1 MLSDNTFKRMDISE
15 EIKLD
20 FSNKEFTN
28 AWELICNTHQSLFL
42 TGKAGTGKSTFLRY
56 VCETTRKKYIVLA
69 PTGIA
74 AVNVRGMT
82 MHSFFKMPLKPLLPD
97 DIDFSPKRI
106 RQTLKYPKDKV
117 KIIKELDLVIIDEI
131 SMVRADMIDFVDKVL
146 RIYSGNM
153 REPFGGKQLLLVGD
167 VFQLEPVVTSEMRP
181 LLQRAYKQFFFFNA
195 RAFKEV
201 DIVSIELKKIYRQ
214 TDSQFISILDRLRV
228 NRATKADL
236 AVINNRYIKETA
248 EGDDDFV
255 ITLATRRDTV
265 DVINEQHLAELAT
278 EEYLYEGEV
287 NGNFP
292 LQNLPTSQN
301 LTLKEGAQVIFIK
314 NDKDGRWINGT
325 VGKVAK
331 CGVDNIIVE
340 LENGKTYT
348 VEAAQWENM
357 QYTYDEK
364 EKRIKE
370 VVLGTFTQF
379 PLKLAW
385 ALTVHKSQ
393 GLTFNK
399 IVIDFSGGAF
409 SSGQTYVALSRCTSL
424 EGIRL
429 CQYISER
436 DIIVN
441 PAVVEFSRNFNNQ
454 SLINASLESSRAD
467 KCFIDAVKAFD
478 KKDFRSSIESL
489 AEGLK
494 VKNVFDAPLIRR
506 YVSRKLSQ
514 NDELYNEVK
523 ALEQKLEIQT
533 RTLHNLALEYV
544 QLGKQSL
551 EYGSVEDSET
561 EYGSKKSSSMNSIAV
576 KSAIANYNK
585 ALELWEDC
593 VDAII
598 GKARLYFDYGEIEVA
613 EDLFFKVLKLDKN
626 NFDANYYIGCICFD
640 KDQIEWALKS
650 LKRALKADKKSIDC
664 HKKLV
669 EVYEELGF
677 DDLADKHREIL
688 RKLIS

>member
-1 MLSDNTFKRMDISE
+1 MSVNE
-15 EIKLD
+15 EITLD
-20 FSNKEFTN
+20 FENKEFLN
-28 AWELICNTHQSLFL
+28 ALELIYNTNQSVFL

-56 VCETTRKKYIVLA
+56 VCETTKKNFVVLA

-74 AVNVRGMT
+74 AVNVGGMT

-97 DIDFSPKRI
+97 DVDFSPKKI

-117 KIIKELDLVIIDEI
+117 KIIKELDLIIIDEI
-131 SMVRADMIDFVDKVL
+131 SMVRADMIDFVDRVL

-181 LLQRAYKQFFFFNA
+181 LLQRAYNQFFFFNA
-195 RAFKEV
+195 NAFKDV
-201 DIVSIELKKIYRQ
+201 NIVSIELKKIYRQ
-214 TDSQFISILDRLRV
+214 TDSRFISILDRIRI
-228 NRATKADL
+228 NKATKEDL
-236 AVINNRYIKETA
+236 AVINSRYIKNFKE
-248 EGDDDFV
+248 DKKDFV

-265 DVINEQHLAELAT
+265 DVINEQHLAELNT
-278 EEYLYEGEV
+278 EESLYEGEMD
-287 NGNFP
+287 GIFP

-301 LTLKEGAQVIFIK
+301 LTLKVGAQVIFIK

-325 VGKVAK
+325 IGKVER
-331 CGVDNIIVE
+331 CGIDDITVE
-340 LENGKTYT
+340 LENGKSYT

-370 VVLGTFTQF
+370 IVLGTFKQF

-399 IVIDFSGGAF
+399 VVMDFSGGAF

-424 EGIRL
+424 EGITLRQNL
-429 CQYISER
+429 SAR

-441 PAVVEFSRNFNNQ
+441 PAVVDFSRTFNNQ
-454 SLINASLESSRAD
+454 SLIDATIVSSKAD
-467 KCFIDAVKAFD
+467 KCFVDAVSAFD
-478 KKDFRSSIESL
+478 NKDFRTCVECFAEGIKCKNILDSSL
-489 AEGLK
+489 A
-494 VKNVFDAPLIRR
+494 RR
-506 YVSRKLSQ
+506 YISRKLIQ
-514 NDELYNEVK
+514 NDKLHTEVK
-523 ALEQKLEIQT
+523 RLEQKLEIQT
-533 RTLHNLALEYV
+533 KTLHNLAMEYV

-551 EYGSVEDSET
+551 EYDSVEEDEIG
-561 EYGSKKSSSMNSIAV
+561 YGKNRKRAINSIAV

-585 ALELWEDC
+585 ALELWDEC
-593 VDAII
+593 IEAML
-598 GKARLYFDYGEIEVA
+598 GKARLYFDYEETDVA
-613 EDLFFKVLKLDKN
+613 EELFFKVLTLDKN
-626 NFDANYYIGCICFD
+626 NFDANYYIGCICFE
-640 KDQIEWALKS
+640 KEQIELALKS
-650 LKRALKADKKSIDC
+650 LKRALKSDKKSVKC
-664 HKKLV
+664 HKKLI
-669 EVYEELGF
+669 EVYDELGF

-688 RKLIS
+688 RKMKK

>member
-1 MLSDNTFKRMDISE
+1 MSVNE
-15 EIKLD
+15 EITLD
-20 FSNKEFTN
+20 FENKEFLN
-28 AWELICNTHQSLFL
+28 ALELIYNTNQSVFL

-56 VCETTRKKYIVLA
+56 VCETTKKNFVVLA

-74 AVNVRGMT
+74 AVNVGGMT

-97 DIDFSPKRI
+97 DVDFSPKKI

-117 KIIKELDLVIIDEI
+117 KIIKELDLIIIDEI
-131 SMVRADMIDFVDKVL
+131 SMVRADMIDFVDRVL

-181 LLQRAYKQFFFFNA
+181 LLQRAYNQFFFFNA
-195 RAFKEV
+195 NAFKDV
-201 DIVSIELKKIYRQ
+201 NIVSIELKKIYRQ
-214 TDSQFISILDRLRV
+214 TDNRFISILDRIRI
-228 NRATKADL
+228 NKATKEDL
-236 AVINNRYIKETA
+236 TVINSRYIKNFKEDKK
-248 EGDDDFV
+248 GFV

-265 DVINEQHLAELAT
+265 DVINEQHLAELNT
-278 EEYLYEGEV
+278 EEYLYEGEID
-287 NGNFP
+287 GIFP

-301 LTLKEGAQVIFIK
+301 LTLKVGAQVIFIK

-325 VGKVAK
+325 IGKVER
-331 CGVDNIIVE
+331 CGIDDITVE
-340 LENGKTYT
+340 LENGKSYT

-370 VVLGTFTQF
+370 IVLGTFKQF

-399 IVIDFSGGAF
+399 VVMDFSGGAF

-424 EGIRL
+424 EGITL
-429 CQYISER
+429 CQNLSAR

-441 PAVVEFSRNFNNQ
+441 PAVVDFSRTFNNQ
-454 SLINASLESSRAD
+454 SLIDATIVSSKAD
-467 KCFIDAVKAFD
+467 KCFVDAVSAFD
-478 KKDFRSSIESL
+478 NKDFRTCVECFAEGIKCKNILDSSL
-489 AEGLK
+489 A
-494 VKNVFDAPLIRR
+494 RR
-506 YVSRKLSQ
+506 YISRKLIQ
-514 NDELYNEVK
+514 NDKLHTEVK
-523 ALEQKLEIQT
+523 RLEQKLEIQT
-533 RTLHNLALEYV
+533 KTLHNLAMEYV

-551 EYGSVEDSET
+551 EYDSVEEG
-561 EYGSKKSSSMNSIAV
+561 EIGYGKNRKRAINSIAV

-585 ALELWEDC
+585 ALELWDEC
-593 VDAII
+593 IEAML
-598 GKARLYFDYGEIEVA
+598 GKARLYFDYEETDVA
-613 EDLFFKVLKLDKN
+613 EGLFFKVLTLDKN
-626 NFDANYYIGCICFD
+626 NFDANYYIGCICFE
-640 KDQIEWALKS
+640 KEQIELALKS
-650 LKRALKADKKSIDC
+650 LKRALKSDKKSVKC
-664 HKKLV
+664 HKKLI
-669 EVYEELGF
+669 EVYDELGF

-688 RKLIS
+688 RKMKK

>member
-1 MLSDNTFKRMDISE
+1 MSVNE
-15 EIKLD
+15 EITLD
-20 FSNKEFTN
+20 FENKEFLN
-28 AWELICNTHQSLFL
+28 ALELIYNTNQSVFL

-56 VCETTRKKYIVLA
+56 VCETTKKNFVVLA

-74 AVNVRGMT
+74 AVNVGGMT

-97 DIDFSPKRI
+97 DVDFSPKKI

-117 KIIKELDLVIIDEI
+117 KIIKELDLIIIDEI
-131 SMVRADMIDFVDKVL
+131 SMVRADMIDFVDRVL

-181 LLQRAYKQFFFFNA
+181 LLQLAYNQFFFFNA
-195 RAFKEV
+195 NAFKDV
-201 DIVSIELKKIYRQ
+201 NIVSIELKKIYRQ
-214 TDSQFISILDRLRV
+214 TDSRFISILDRIRI
-228 NRATKADL
+228 NKATKEDL
-236 AVINNRYIKETA
+236 AVINSRYIKNFKE
-248 EGDDDFV
+248 DKKDFV

-265 DVINEQHLAELAT
+265 DVINEQHLAELNT
-278 EEYLYEGEV
+278 EEYLYEGEID
-287 NGNFP
+287 GIFP

-301 LTLKEGAQVIFIK
+301 LTLKVGAQVIFIK

-325 VGKVAK
+325 IGKVER
-331 CGVDNIIVE
+331 CGIDDITVE
-340 LENGKTYT
+340 LENGKSYT

-370 VVLGTFTQF
+370 IVFGTFKQF

-399 IVIDFSGGAF
+399 VVMDFSGGAF

-424 EGIRL
+424 EGITL
-429 CQYISER
+429 CQNLSAR

-441 PAVVEFSRNFNNQ
+441 PAVVDFSRTFNNQ
-454 SLINASLESSRAD
+454 SLIDATIVSSKAD
-467 KCFIDAVKAFD
+467 KCFVDAVSAFD
-478 KKDFRSSIESL
+478 NKDFRTCVECFAEGIKCKNILDSSL
-489 AEGLK
+489 A
-494 VKNVFDAPLIRR
+494 RR
-506 YVSRKLSQ
+506 YISRKLIQ
-514 NDELYNEVK
+514 NDKLHTEVK
-523 ALEQKLEIQT
+523 RLEQKLEIRT
-533 RTLHNLALEYV
+533 KTLHNLAMEYV

-551 EYGSVEDSET
+551 EYDSVEEN
-561 EYGSKKSSSMNSIAV
+561 EIGYGKNRKQAINSIAV

-585 ALELWEDC
+585 ALELWDEC
-593 VDAII
+593 IEAML
-598 GKARLYFDYGEIEVA
+598 GKARLYFDYEETDVA
-613 EDLFFKVLKLDKN
+613 EELFFKVLTLDKN
-626 NFDANYYIGCICFD
+626 NFDANYYIGCICFE
-640 KDQIEWALKS
+640 KEQIELALKS
-650 LKRALKADKKSIDC
+650 LKRALKSDKKSVKC
-664 HKKLV
+664 HKKLI
-669 EVYEELGF
+669 EVYDELGF

-688 RKLIS
+688 RKMKK